1 MKTER
6 RHELQTN
13 VLADSL
19 ARWIDKAKPY
29 SRAALAVLIAL
40 VAGVFVWGYQSA
52 QGVRRQS
59 EGWSEYYDAMMT
71 RDPRERLGDI
81 AERYAGTSVAHW
93 ARVVLA
99 DIQLD
104 DGTNRLFTDRA
115 GAREELQN
123 ALEDYQAILRDS
135 DDPMLTQRAT
145 FGLARAR
152 EGLAKDL
159 IKAREEYRSIAT
171 KWPDSPYAAPAEA
184 RAKDLD
190 RMATKSFYDWFA
202 KYEPPRPMAKEPGSP
217 GVRPDFMKDT
227 LDEGGLKLPSLLDS
241 NPSDSGSPPP
251 DLGIPAADDTPAEP
265 AKSEAAGDVPAATET
280 PAAEPPATEPPAS
293 APAAD
298 KPAEPAP
305 QP

>member
-19 ARWIDKAKPY
+19 AHWIERAKPY
-29 SRAALAVLIAL
+29 SRAALAVVIAL
-40 VAGVFVWGYQSA
+40 VALVFVWGYQSA
-52 QGVRRQS
+52 QAVRRQS

-81 AERYAGTSVAHW
+81 VERYAGTSVAHW
-93 ARVVLA
+93 SRAVLA
-99 DIQLD
+99 DMQLASGT
-104 DGTNRLFTDRA
+104 DGLFSDRA
-115 GAREELQN
+115 GARELLQT
-123 ALEDYQAILRDS
+123 ALENYHAILRES
-135 DDPMLTQRAT
+135 DDPMLQQRAT

-159 IKAREEYRSIAT
+159 AKAREEYRSIAT

-190 RMATKSFYDWFA
+190 RLATKTFYDWFA
-202 KYEPPRPMAKEPGSP
+202 KYEPPRPMSREPGTP
-217 GVRPDFMKDT
+217 GVRPEFMQDT
-227 LDEGGLKLPSLLDS
+227 LDEGSLKLPSLLD
-241 NPSDSGSPPP
+241 GESPPP
-251 DLGIPAADDTPAEP
+251 DLGAPATLEKPAETDNP
-265 AKSEAAGDVPAATET
+265 EAGGDAPAATE
-280 PAAEPPATEPPAS
+280 EPPAAAPDTTS
-293 APAAD
+293 APSET
-298 KPAEPAP
+298 PPPSEPAP

>member
-29 SRAALAVLIAL
+29 SRAALAVVIAL

-52 QGVRRQS
+52 QSVRRQS

-93 ARVVLA
+93 SRAVLA

-115 GAREELQN
+115 GAREELQK
-123 ALEDYQAILRDS
+123 ALEDYQAILRES
-135 DDPMLTQRAT
+135 DEPMLTQRAT

-190 RMATKSFYDWFA
+190 RLATKTFYDWFA
-202 KYEPPRPMAKEPGSP
+202 KYEPPRPMSKEPGTP

-241 NPSDSGSPPP
+241 GSPPP
-251 DLGIPAADDTPAEP
+251 DLGIPSADDKPAEP
-265 AKSEAAGDVPAATET
+265 AKTEAGGDAPAATET
-280 PAAEPPATEPPAS
+280 PAAEPPATTPETSPA
-293 APAAD
+293 APAETS
-298 KPAEPAP
+298 PPSEPAP
-305 QP
+305 QS

>member
-29 SRAALAVLIAL
+29 SRAALAVVIAL
-40 VAGVFVWGYQSA
+40 VAVVFVWGYQSA

-71 RDPRERLGDI
+71 RDPRERLEDI
-81 AERYAGTSVAHW
+81 VERYAGSSVAHW
-93 ARVVLA
+93 SRAVLA
-99 DIQLD
+99 DMQLD
-104 DGTNRLFTDRA
+104 SGTDGLFTDRA
-115 GAREELQN
+115 GARELLQK
-123 ALEDYQAILRDS
+123 ALENYRSILKES
-135 DDPMLTQRAT
+135 DDPMLAQRAT

-159 IKAREEYRSIAT
+159 VKAREEYQSIAT

-184 RAKDLD
+184 RAKDLE
-190 RMATKSFYDWFA
+190 RLATKTFYDWFA
-202 KYEPPRPMAKEPGSP
+202 KYEPPRPMSKEPGTP
-217 GVRPDFMKDT
+217 GVRPDFMKDP
-227 LDEGGLKLPSLLDS
+227 LEEGGLKLPSLLDS
-241 NPSDSGSPPP
+241 GSPPP
-251 DLGIPAADDTPAEP
+251 DLGNPPADDDPAEP
-265 AKSEAAGDVPAATET
+265 ANSEAGGDA
-280 PAAEPPATEPPAS
+280 PAAEPSATAPETPPA
-293 APAAD
+293 APADAS
-298 KPAEPAP
+298 PPSEPAP

>member
-29 SRAALAVLIAL
+29 SRAALAIVIAL
-40 VAGVFVWGYQSA
+40 VAAVFVWGYQSA

-71 RDPRERLGDI
+71 RDPRERLSDI

-93 ARVVLA
+93 SRVVLA

-104 DGTNRLFTDRA
+104 DGTNRLFTDRV
-115 GAREELQN
+115 GAREELQS
-123 ALEDYQAILRDS
+123 AVEDYQALLRES

-159 IKAREEYRSIAT
+159 VKAREEYRSIAT

-202 KYEPPRPMAKEPGSP
+202 KYEPPRPMSKEPGTP

-227 LDEGGLKLPSLLDS
+227 LEEGSLNLPSLL
-241 NPSDSGSPPP
+241 DSGSPPP
-251 DLGIPAADDTPAEP
+251 DLGNPASDDKPAEP
-265 AKSEAAGDVPAATET
+265 ATTDASGDATPST
-280 PAAEPPATEPPAS
+280 EPPATEPPAS
-293 APAAD
+293 APEIPSADD

>member
-29 SRAALAVLIAL
+29 SRAALAIAIAL

-59 EGWSEYYDAMMT
+59 EGWSEYYGAMMT

-93 ARVVLA
+93 SRAVLA

-104 DGTNRLFTDRA
+104 DGTNRLFIDRA

-123 ALEDYQAILRDS
+123 ALEDYQAILRES

-190 RMATKSFYDWFA
+190 RLATKTFYDWFA
-202 KYEPPRPMAKEPGSP
+202 KYEPPRPMSREPGTP

-241 NPSDSGSPPP
+241 GSPPP
-251 DLGIPAADDTPAEP
+251 DLGNPPADDAPAEP
-265 AKSEAAGDVPAATET
+265 AKTEASGEAAPATDS
-280 PAAEPPATEPPAS
+280 PATEPPES
-293 APAAD
+293 PAET
-298 KPAEPAP
+298 PPSSEPAP